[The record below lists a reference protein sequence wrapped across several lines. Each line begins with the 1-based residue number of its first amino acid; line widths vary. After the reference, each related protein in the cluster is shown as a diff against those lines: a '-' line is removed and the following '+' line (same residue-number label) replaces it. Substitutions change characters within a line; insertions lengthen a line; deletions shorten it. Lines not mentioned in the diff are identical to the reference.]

1 MSQIPAPPSQTA
13 RFEISTLI
21 VQTAFFGL
29 VLGFLLFMAAGV
41 AMLAAPL
48 ALAFLIAFALNPAVD
63 FLESLGLPRIL
74 ATTLALLLFVGAVV
88 LFFEFVVPL
97 ATSEIRTLLEDEAQ
111 LKKRVYAG
119 LVNLQSLARGVLP
132 ESVVLGELAPDKNL
146 ARIEGIAG
154 SLLPTDFAW
163 LGDALTYAILTPI
176 LTFIFLLQG
185 QEIYRSL
192 IGMVPN
198 RYFEMAVALVNNMRN
213 QIIAYLRG
221 LSMQW
226 LIMLVIAGAGFYLI
240 GLPYAPLAAFL
251 VATTNLVPYL
261 GPMMGVICAAGIA
274 LLQPGAA
281 LLAPTLAVIGVAQ
294 LVDNIFTQP
303 VVLAGS
309 VEIHP
314 VIAALA
320 VIALGQYFGMAGMLV
335 AIPLASIVLVSI
347 EIMYKQLKAFGVI

>member
-1 MSQIPAPPSQTA
+1 
-13 RFEISTLI
+13 
-21 VQTAFFGL
+21 
-29 VLGFLLFMAAGV
+29 
-41 AMLAAPL
+41 
-48 ALAFLIAFALNPAVD
+48 
-63 FLESLGLPRIL
+63 
-74 ATTLALLLFVGAVV
+74 LLFVGALV

-146 ARIEGIAG
+146 ARIEEIAG

-163 LGDALTYAILTPI
+163 LGDALTYAIITPI

-261 GPMMGVICAAGIA
+261 GPMMGVVCAAGIA

-281 LLAPTLAVIGVAQ
+281 LLAPTLAVIGVA
-294 LVDNIFTQP
+294 